1 MFFGMLF
8 GAGNLIFPVSMGQR
22 AGVEVFVATLG
33 FCITGVGLPLLSVLA
48 LSSSNSASVT
58 DMAKLV
64 GKKFSIFFTTALYLC
79 IGPLFAIPR
88 TATVPFQVGVVPF
101 LPEDTKQGMLF
112 LFSFLFFVFA
122 LILSLKPGK
131 LLTYVGKVL
140 NPLFLLFLGILLF
153 VAVLFP
159 IGGLHA
165 LNPVSGYEKGSFLK
179 GIFEGYNTM
188 DVMGA
193 LAFGNVLIQTIR
205 SMQGNEESTGKES
218 AGEESAREESAEEE
232 AEKRFRFVT
241 VLSGS
246 LAALLM
252 VLLYFALSYAGAESR
267 LVFSVQE
274 NGGDTLHSLSTYY
287 FHRFGG
293 ILLAVII
300 YFSCL
305 KTAVGLISSAAM
317 AFQEMF
323 PERFSYRSYVFLFMI
338 CSFVISNIGLSRII
352 QYAVP
357 VLFFIYPICIV
368 LIILCLFGK
377 AFSYDRPVFQSA
389 IYCTI
394 PFAFLD
400 ALKVLLE
407 GALSRLPGAAA
418 VLSFFSPFPFFFDEV
433 NMVSS
438 FFTGLRFR
446 HASVVYSK
454 GSEREGERIAEERTD
469 ESTYSCGRS
478 WNQNFGG
485 IPFKTEA
492 HD

>member
-1 MFFGMLF
+1 
-8 GAGNLIFPVSMGQR
+8 
-22 AGVEVFVATLG
+22 
-33 FCITGVGLPLLSVLA
+33 
-48 LSSSNSASVT
+48 
-58 DMAKLV
+58 MAKLV
-64 GKKFSIFFTTALYLC
+64 GKKFSIFFTAALYLC

-159 IGGLHA
+159 IGRLHA
-165 LNPVSGYEKGSFLK
+165 LDPVSGYEKGSFLK

-205 SMQGNEESTGKES
+205 SMQGNEESTGEESTGEES
-218 AGEESAREESAEEE
+218 AGEESVGEE

-267 LVFSVQE
+267 LVFYVQE

-323 PERFSYRSYVFLFMI
+323 PERFSYRIYVFLFTI

-377 AFSYDRPVFQSA
+377 AFSYDRAVFQSA

-418 VLSFFSPFPFFFDEV
+418 VLSFFSPFPFFS
-433 NMVSS
+433 M
-438 FFTGLRFR
+438 GLTWLLPSLLGFAFGMLLWYTRK
-446 HASVVYSK
+446 VQ
-454 GSEREGERIAEERTD
+454 REKENG
-469 ESTYSCGRS
+469 
-478 WNQNFGG
+478 
-485 IPFKTEA
+485 
-492 HD
+492 